1 MGIYE
6 ISLATVVGI
15 NIILALGLNMITGF
29 CGQIS
34 LGHAAFYGVGAYA
47 CALLAKAGAPLPLAV
62 SAAMIAAGV
71 LGLIVGLASL
81 RVRHDFLAITTMG
94 VGFLFLGIV
103 RQQEVLGG
111 EMGISGIPAPG
122 MSKIGYLAV
131 VLVLAVLCTVF
142 SLWIKR
148 SWMGFAFDAV
158 ADDED
163 TARVVGV
170 DVAAYKLAAFAMGT
184 AMAGVAGGLY
194 TYFARFLMPDDFGF
208 ITSISVLSMVAVG
221 GIGSVFGVIS
231 ATIILT
237 LMPEFFRFI
246 SDYKLLVYG
255 TMLFA
260 VMRFAPE
267 GLAGLARGL
276 LKRVDLHPLK
286 GRLEKQ
292 SKRGPV

>member
-47 CALLAKAGAPLPLAV
+47 CALLAKAGTPLPLAI
-62 SAAMIAAGV
+62 AAGMIAAGL
-71 LGLIVGLASL
+71 LGLLVGLASL

-103 RQQEVLGG
+103 RQQDILGG
-111 EMGISGIPAPG
+111 ELGISGIPSSG
-122 MSKIGYLAV
+122 LGKIGYLAV
-131 VLVLAVLCTVF
+131 VLTLAAIITAF

-163 TARVVGV
+163 TARVVSV
-170 DVAAYKLAAFAMGT
+170 DVGAYKLAAFAMGT

-194 TYFARFLMPDDFGF
+194 TFFARFLMPDDFGF

-221 GIGSVFGVIS
+221 GIGSVFGVIA

-255 TMLFA
+255 TLLFA

-267 GLAGLARGL
+267 GLAGLAREL
-276 LKRVDLHPLK
+276 LKTIKPNPDKPEKCLK
-286 GRLEKQ
+286 
-292 SKRGPV
+292 

>member
-34 LGHAAFYGVGAYA
+34 LGHAAFYGVGAYTS
-47 CALLAKAGAPLPLAV
+47 ALLAKAGTPLPVAI
-62 SAAMIAAGV
+62 SAGMISAGIV
-71 LGLIVGLASL
+71 GLVVGLASL

-103 RQQEVLGG
+103 RQQELLGG
-111 EMGISGIPAPG
+111 ELGISGIPSSG
-122 MSKIGYLAV
+122 LGKIGYLA
-131 VLVLAVLCTVF
+131 LVLILATFFTAF

-163 TARVVGV
+163 TARVVAV
-170 DVAAYKLAAFAMGT
+170 DVGAYKLVAFAMGT
-184 AMAGVAGGLY
+184 GIAGVAGGLY
-194 TYFARFLMPDDFGF
+194 TFFARFLMPDDFGF

-221 GIGSVFGVIS
+221 GIGSVFGVIV

-255 TMLFA
+255 TLLFA

-276 LKRVDLHPLK
+276 FERVKSRSGFKTSD
-286 GRLEKQ
+286 
-292 SKRGPV
+292 

>member
-1 MGIYE
+1 M
-6 ISLATVVGI
+6 IS
-15 NIILALGLNMITGF
+15 GF

-34 LGHAAFYGVGAYA
+34 LGHAAFYGIGAYTA
-47 CALLAKAGAPLPLAV
+47 ALLAKAGMPIPLT
-62 SAAMIAAGV
+62 IAAGMISAGV
-71 LGLIVGLASL
+71 AGLIVGLASL

-103 RQQEVLGG
+103 RQQELLGG
-111 EMGISGIPAPG
+111 ELGISGIPSTG
-122 MSKIGYLAV
+122 LGKIGYLV
-131 VLVLAVLCTVF
+131 VVAIIALLAAAF

-163 TARVVGV
+163 TARLVTV
-170 DVAAYKLAAFAMGT
+170 DVGAYKLAAFAMGT

-194 TYFARFLMPDDFGF
+194 TFFARFLMPDDFGF
-208 ITSISVLSMVAVG
+208 ITSITVLSMVAVG
-221 GIGSVFGVIS
+221 GIGSVFGVIT

-255 TMLFA
+255 TLLFA

-267 GLAGLARGL
+267 GLAGFAR
-276 LKRVDLHPLK
+276 KLHARIK
-286 GRLEKQ
+286 GGKQ
-292 SKRGPV
+292 AEETG

>member
-15 NIILALGLNMITGF
+15 NVILALGLNLITGF

-34 LGHAAFYGVGAYA
+34 LGHAAFYGIGAYTT
-47 CALLAKAGAPLPLAV
+47 ALAAQSGVPGLVSLA
-62 SAAMIAAGV
+62 AAMFAAAAIGV
-71 LGLIVGLASL
+71 VVGLASL

-103 RQQEVLGG
+103 RQEDRWLGG
-111 EMGISGIPAPG
+111 ELGISAIPAFG
-122 MSKIGYLAV
+122 LSKPGYLLF
-131 VLVLAVLCTVF
+131 VLLLALLTAML
-142 SLWIKR
+142 SGYINR
-148 SWMGFAFDAV
+148 SWMGFAFEAV

-170 DVAAYKLAAFAMGT
+170 DVAAYKLAAFSLGT
-184 AMAGVAGGLY
+184 ALAGLAGGLY
-194 TYFARFLMPDDFGF
+194 AYFTRFIVPDDFGF
-208 ITSISVLSMVAVG
+208 ITSISILSMVAVG
-221 GIGSVFGVIS
+221 GIGSTTGVILG
-231 ATIILT
+231 AGLLT

-255 TMLFA
+255 VLLFA

-267 GLAGLARGL
+267 GLAGVGRSWLARWRL
-276 LKRVDLHPLK
+276 
-286 GRLEKQ
+286 GR
-292 SKRGPV
+292 RAP

>member
-15 NIILALGLNMITGF
+15 NIILALGLNMISGF

-34 LGHAAFYGVGAYA
+34 LGHAAFYGVGAYT
-47 CALLAKAGAPLPLAV
+47 CALLAKAGTPLPLAIFTG
-62 SAAMIAAGV
+62 MIAAGV
-71 LGLIVGLASL
+71 VGLIVGLASL

-103 RQQEVLGG
+103 RQQEILGG
-111 EMGISGIPAPG
+111 ELGISGIPSAG
-122 MSKIGYLAV
+122 LGKIGYLA
-131 VLVLAVLCTVF
+131 LVLILAALTTAF

-163 TARVVGV
+163 TARVVTV
-170 DVAAYKLAAFAMGT
+170 DVGAYKLAAFAMGT

-208 ITSISVLSMVAVG
+208 ITSITVLSMVAVG
-221 GIGSVFGVIS
+221 GIGSVFGVIV

-255 TMLFA
+255 ALLFA
-260 VMRFAPE
+260 VMRFSPE
-267 GLAGLARGL
+267 GLAGLARSARAHMN
-276 LKRVDLHPLK
+276 LKTRSEDEVT
-286 GRLEKQ
+286 
-292 SKRGPV
+292 S

>member
-34 LGHAAFYGVGAYA
+34 LGHAAFYGVGAYT
-47 CALLAKAGAPLPLAV
+47 CALLAKAGTPLPLAI
-62 SAAMIAAGV
+62 AAGMIAAGTV
-71 LGLIVGLASL
+71 GVFVGLASL

-103 RQQEVLGG
+103 RQQEILGG
-111 EMGISGIPAPG
+111 ELGISGIPSSG
-122 MSKIGYLAV
+122 LGKIGFL
-131 VLVLAVLCTVF
+131 VLVLSLVALFTAF

-163 TARVVGV
+163 TARVMSV
-170 DVAAYKLAAFAMGT
+170 DVGAYKLVAFAMGT
-184 AMAGVAGGLY
+184 ALAGVAGGLY

-221 GIGSVFGVIS
+221 GIGSVFGVIV
-231 ATIILT
+231 ATVILT

-246 SDYKLLVYG
+246 SDYKLLIYG
-255 TMLFA
+255 TLLFA

-276 LKRVDLHPLK
+276 TERFRPEVGAGKEV
-286 GRLEKQ
+286 
-292 SKRGPV
+292 V

>member
-47 CALLAKAGAPLPLAV
+47 CALLAKAGAPLPLT
-62 SAAMIAAGV
+62 IAAGMTAAGI

-111 EMGISGIPAPG
+111 ELGISGIPAPG
-122 MSKIGYLAV
+122 LSKIGYLAV
-131 VLVLAVLCTVF
+131 VLALAALFTVF

-163 TARVVGV
+163 TARVVSV
-170 DVAAYKLAAFAMGT
+170 DVGAYKLAAFAMGT
-184 AMAGVAGGLY
+184 AMAGAAGGFY

-221 GIGSVFGVIS
+221 GIGSVFGVIV
-231 ATIILT
+231 ATTILT

-260 VMRFAPE
+260 IMRFAPE

-276 LKRVDLHPLK
+276 LKTIKPKNRV
-286 GRLEKQ
+286 EKE
-292 SKRGPV
+292 VA

>member
-15 NIILALGLNMITGF
+15 NIILALGLNMISGF

-34 LGHAAFYGVGAYA
+34 LGHAAFYGVGAYTS
-47 CALLAKAGAPLPLAV
+47 ALLAKAGTPLPLA
-62 SAAMIAAGV
+62 IAAGMISAGV
-71 LGLIVGLASL
+71 VGLIVGLASL

-103 RQQEVLGG
+103 RQQEILGG
-111 EMGISGIPAPG
+111 ELGISAIPSTG
-122 MSKIGYLAV
+122 FNKIGYL
-131 VLVLAVLCTVF
+131 VLVLTLAALVAAF

-163 TARVVGV
+163 TARVVTV
-170 DVAAYKLAAFAMGT
+170 DVSAYKLAAFAMGT
-184 AMAGVAGGLY
+184 AMAGMAGGLY
-194 TYFARFLMPDDFGF
+194 TFFARFLMPDDFGF
-208 ITSISVLSMVAVG
+208 ITSITVLSMVAVG
-221 GIGSVFGVIS
+221 GIGSVFGVIA

-255 TMLFA
+255 ALLFA

-267 GLAGLARGL
+267 GLAGLAQSALARMK
-276 LKRVDLHPLK
+276 LKTRAEDKVT
-286 GRLEKQ
+286 
-292 SKRGPV
+292 